1 MKILYWNVNGFYKHE
16 AKEEFRALCVRHRLD
31 YVCIFQPKILITSV
45 SAGYQDSLQLVFV
58 TANNMGLNL
67 LPSIWVIRSVRA
79 DVPGIVTFTAQQVFV
94 MIDEASTPML
104 LTFVY
109 ASTYLV
115 RRRDLWAQLV
125 ALNELDKA

>member
-1 MKILYWNVNGFYKHE
+1 
-16 AKEEFRALCVRHRLD
+16 
-31 YVCIFQPKILITSV
+31 
-45 SAGYQDSLQLVFV
+45 
-58 TANNMGLNL
+58 MGLNL